1 MFSVKVTA
9 ADDGGNVERHDG
21 GEKALCID
29 GINTTIYY
37 YEIPTVT

>member
-1 MFSVKVTA
+1 M
-9 ADDGGNVERHDG
+9 
-21 GEKALCID
+21 GEKMLKDMMGEKRLGCID